1 MEITWKRNFYF
12 FFLLLVFKMN
22 MCLSRTNEDDWQ
34 IIVDRWKD
42 SGWIDGWIGGWTD
55 NGWTEGQMGRQ
66 TDEWINHPLS
76 LSFTL
81 SLFLSLGSPPTLPQ
95 TLPPLSTT
103 SSIFF
108 HPLCQTHTNICQYDY
123 ICEGFFFYNSFS
135 PNEITLHMFLLLF
148 SLNSIFCSSLW
159 DNSQRSNSLSTLT
172 AS

>member
-55 NGWTEGQMGRQ
+55 NRWTEGQMGRQ

-108 HPLCQTHTNICQYDY
+108 HPFCQTHTNICQYDY
-123 ICEGFFFYNSFS
+123 ICEGFFFIIHSPQMRSHYICFS
-135 PNEITLHMFLLLF
+135 CFSHLTLYSAHP
-148 SLNSIFCSSLW
+148 SGTIVR
-159 DNSQRSNSLSTLT
+159 DLT
-172 AS
+172 HCLH